1 MIYVLDAH
9 FAFAFFVFLCAI
21 TIGWVQ
27 LGRRVMVT
35 VLGIQ
40 VAIGIAVA
48 AWDGIAHVALPSRLW
63 VHILGALLAMGA
75 YIAGRCIV
83 DRSPNAMYAG
93 LLMSLIGFALV
104 LFTIWYGWGLA
115 NRG

>member
-1 MIYVLDAH
+1 MIYALDAH

-40 VAIGIAVA
+40 VAIGLVVA
-48 AWDGIAHVALPSRLW
+48 AWDGFAHIAFPSRLW
-63 VHILGALLAMGA
+63 VHISGGLLAMGA
-75 YIAGRCIV
+75 YIAGRRLV
-83 DRSPNAMYAG
+83 DRSPTATFAG
-93 LLMSLIGFALV
+93 LLMSFIGFLLV
-104 LFTIWYGWGLA
+104 LFTIWYGWGLVT
-115 NRG
+115 RG